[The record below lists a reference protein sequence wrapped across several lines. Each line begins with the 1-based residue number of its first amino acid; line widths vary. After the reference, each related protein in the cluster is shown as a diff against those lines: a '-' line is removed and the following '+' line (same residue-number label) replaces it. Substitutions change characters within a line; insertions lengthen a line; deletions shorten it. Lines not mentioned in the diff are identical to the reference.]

1 MDTLS
6 RLVRLAQ
13 LEGTL
18 DTRCL
23 FTGRTVVGHPDVPAG
38 EAPFHFVLEGECSLE
53 LADRTVHLVAGD
65 IVLLSRGQAH
75 TIHSGAGTEPGI
87 LRQNGA
93 AFTTARATGDGGLV
107 DLFCGRYT
115 FRPGAG
121 DILFATLPEVVH
133 VNLGP
138 HGSEHAR
145 ALTAL
150 MRDEADNEG
159 HGTAV
164 ILSSLCD
171 VLLTMLLRH
180 SPGRHPTDRAPW
192 TAIEDGRMRA
202 AIDAVVRDP
211 GREWTI
217 AELAGV
223 AAMSRATFIRHFT
236 SSTGMTVAAFLTK
249 VRMMIAAE
257 LLSDTDQSI
266 GSVAAAVGFSSES
279 SFGRVFR
286 LTTGTTP
293 ARFRRGTIRRHE
305 PRGERPDDGEPRLAP
320 GRA

>member
-1 MDTLS
+1 MDAIS
-6 RLVRLAQ
+6 RLVRLAH

-23 FTGRTVVGHPDVPAG
+23 FTGRTAVSHPDLPAG
-38 EAPFHFVLEGECSLE
+38 EVPFHLVLEGECSLE
-53 LADRTVHLVAGD
+53 LVDRTVQLVAGD

-75 TIHSGAGTEPGI
+75 TVHSGAGTEPGI

-93 AFTTARATGDGGLV
+93 AFTTAQAVGSGDLL
-107 DLFCGRYT
+107 DLFCGHYT

-133 VNLGP
+133 VNLGAQA
-138 HGSEHAR
+138 SEHAR

-150 MRDEADNEG
+150 MRYEADNEG

-171 VLLTMLLRH
+171 VLLAMALRH
-180 SPGRHPTDRAPW
+180 SPQRHPTDRAPW
-192 TAIEDGRMRA
+192 TAIDDMRIQT
-202 AIDAVVRDP
+202 AIDALVHDP
-211 GREWTI
+211 GHEWTI
-217 AELAGV
+217 AELAEI

-236 SSTGMTVAAFLTK
+236 RGTGMSVGVFLTK
-249 VRMMIAAE
+249 VRMMIAAD
-257 LLSDTDQSI
+257 LLTNTDQSI
-266 GSVAAAVGFSSES
+266 GSIAATVGFSSES

-286 LTTGTTP
+286 LTTATTP
-293 ARFRRGTIRRHE
+293 ARFRRETARRRQS
-305 PRGERPDDGEPRLAP
+305 RGERPDDKLP
-320 GRA
+320 GG